1 MERIT
6 KGEVLD
12 MLGIPP
18 ERRLAADRR
27 VDQLKNGRTDKR
39 KKTYSYRAQMEEGV
53 DYNKV
58 GRYIFYTKKGVKK
71 LRRLLAD
78 YIPQGSQEEP

>member
-27 VDQLKNGRTDKR
+27 IDQLKNGRTDKR
-39 KKTYSYRAQMEEGV
+39 QRVYSYEAQITEGV
-53 DYNKV
+53 DYERV
-58 GRYIFYTKKGVKK
+58 GRYVFYTKKGVKK